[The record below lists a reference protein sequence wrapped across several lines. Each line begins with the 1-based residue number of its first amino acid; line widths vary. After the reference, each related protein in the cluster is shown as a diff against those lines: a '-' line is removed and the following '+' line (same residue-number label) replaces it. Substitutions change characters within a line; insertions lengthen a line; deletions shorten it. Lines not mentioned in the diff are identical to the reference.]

1 MGPVAI
7 SRGEYFRTRP
17 ARAGLSTGARR
28 VLREGAKTL
37 LRATVPALR
46 AEAPVIGFTKCEC
59 RNHSTILKNP
69 FCQNSNEK
77 ISDRFDYAD
86 DRAKLCRGAGRRFP
100 LAQPQTIAGYG

>member
-28 VLREGAKTL
+28 VLREGVKT

-46 AEAPVIGFTKCEC
+46 AEAPVMASPNVNAAT
-59 RNHSTILKNP
+59 R
-69 FCQNSNEK
+69 
-77 ISDRFDYAD
+77 
-86 DRAKLCRGAGRRFP
+86 P
-100 LAQPQTIAGYG
+100 L